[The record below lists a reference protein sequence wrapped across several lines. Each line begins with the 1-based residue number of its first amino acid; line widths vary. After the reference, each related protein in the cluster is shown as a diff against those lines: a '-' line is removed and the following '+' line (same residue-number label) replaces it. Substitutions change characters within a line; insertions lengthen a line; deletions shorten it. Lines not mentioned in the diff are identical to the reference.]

1 MENNNQLIP
10 SYRGLW
16 IEKYRPQTIE
26 ELCLDADVK
35 NLIKTY
41 ADQKEIPNLLL
52 VGKPGIGKTSL
63 ARIIIKDLLQCQFL
77 YINASDENGI
87 DTVRHKI
94 NSFAQTKSLDGGIK
108 IIVLDEADGLTEVG
122 QRALRNTMEEY
133 AKYTR
138 FILTANQL
146 HRIIPALQSRCQS
159 IQVESSLLDVVMR
172 CMYILKQ
179 ENIIIDEEQ
188 KQQLVKHVKM
198 MHPDVR
204 RIISNLQRMCA
215 TGNFV
220 LNNND
225 GTQFAS
231 TLLHNIINKNNCN
244 SIREF
249 MINNE
254 ESFSNDYNALLKNL
268 LNATY
273 ESDVNETK
281 KQMMICIIA
290 EHLYRCSFAMD
301 QEINAFHCCLNL
313 LNVI

>member
-1 MENNNQLIP
+1 MF
-10 SYRGLW
+10 
-16 IEKYRPQTIE
+16 
-26 ELCLDADVK
+26 
-35 NLIKTY
+35 KT
-41 ADQKEIPNLLL
+41 
-52 VGKPGIGKTSL
+52 
-63 ARIIIKDLLQCQFL
+63 
-77 YINASDENGI
+77 
-87 DTVRHKI
+87 
-94 NSFAQTKSLDGGIK
+94 IK
-108 IIVLDEADGLTEVG
+108 IKKIVKKDTARVYDLGVDETHNFFVGNSQILTSNCDGLTEQG

-172 CMYILKQ
+172 CMHILKQ
-179 ENIIIDEEQ
+179 EGIAIDENQ
-188 KQQLVKHVKM
+188 KQQLIKHVKM

-215 TGNFV
+215 SGNFA

-225 GTQFAS
+225 DKQFA
-231 TLLHNIINKNNCN
+231 TQLLQNILSKNNCN

-249 MINNE
+249 IINNE
-254 ESFSNDYNALLKNL
+254 ESFGNDYNSLLKNL

-273 ESDVNETK
+273 ESDVDETK

-301 QEINAFHCCLNL
+301 QEINAFHCCLNIA
-313 LNVI
+313 NAI

>member
-1 MENNNQLIP
+1 MLNFDA
-10 SYRGLW
+10 LW
-16 IEKYRPQTIE
+16 IEKYRPRTLE
-26 ELCLDADVK
+26 DLCLDADVK
-35 NLIKTY
+35 SLIKTY

-52 VGKPGIGKTSL
+52 VGRPGIGKTSL
-63 ARIIIKDLLQCQFL
+63 ARIIINDLLQCQFL

-94 NSFAQTKSLDGGIK
+94 TSFAQTKSLDGGIK

-172 CMYILKQ
+172 CLYILKQ
-179 ENIIIDEEQ
+179 EGIAIDENQ
-188 KQQLVKHVKM
+188 KQQLIKHVKM

-215 TGNFV
+215 SGNFA

-225 GTQFAS
+225 DKQFA
-231 TLLHNIINKNNCN
+231 TQLLQNILSKNNCN
-244 SIREF
+244 TIREF
-249 MINNE
+249 IINNE
-254 ESFSNDYNALLKNL
+254 ESFGNDYNSLLKNL

-273 ESDVNETK
+273 ESDVDETK

-301 QEINAFHCCLNL
+301 QEINAFHCCLNIA
-313 LNVI
+313 NAI

>member
-1 MENNNQLIP
+1 MLNFDA
-10 SYRGLW
+10 LW
-16 IEKYRPQTIE
+16 VEKYRPKTIE
-26 ELCLDADVK
+26 ELCLDADAK

-52 VGKPGIGKTSL
+52 VGRPGIGKTSL
-63 ARIIIKDLLQCQFL
+63 ARIIINDLLQCQFL

-94 NSFAQTKSLDGGIK
+94 TSFAQTKSLNGGIK
-108 IIVLDEADGLTEVG
+108 IIVLDEADGLTEIG

-146 HRIIPALQSRCQS
+146 HRIIPALQSRCQN

-172 CMYILKQ
+172 CMHILKQ
-179 ENIIIDEEQ
+179 ENIAINEEQ
-188 KQQLVKHVKM
+188 KQLLVKHVKM
-198 MHPDVR
+198 MHPDIR
-204 RIISNLQRMCA
+204 RIIGNLQRMCA

-220 LNNND
+220 LNVND
-225 GTQFAS
+225 DKQIATQ
-231 TLLHNIINKNNCN
+231 LLQSILIKSKCN
-244 SIREF
+244 DIREF
-249 MINNE
+249 IINNE
-254 ESFSNDYNALLKNL
+254 ESFGNDYNALLKNL

-273 ESDVNETK
+273 DSDVDESK

-290 EHLYRCSFAMD
+290 EHLYRCSFVMD
-301 QEINAFHCCLNL
+301 QEINAFHCCLNM

>member
-1 MENNNQLIP
+1 MLNFNN
-10 SYRGLW
+10 LW
-16 IEKYRPQTIE
+16 IEKYRPHSIG

-35 NLIKTY
+35 NLITGY
-41 ADQKEIPNLLL
+41 AAQKEIPNLLL
-52 VGKPGIGKTSL
+52 VGRPGIGKTSL
-63 ARIIIKDLLQCQFL
+63 ARIIINDLLKCQYL

-94 NSFAQTKSLDGGIK
+94 TNFAQTKSLDGGIK

-133 AKYTR
+133 AKFTR

-172 CMYILKQ
+172 CMHILKQ
-179 ENIIIDEEQ
+179 ENININEEQ

-198 MHPDVR
+198 THPDVR

-215 TGNFV
+215 TGDFV
-220 LNNND
+220 INNND
-225 GTQFAS
+225 DKQFA
-231 TLLHNIINKNNCN
+231 TQLLQNILGKSNCN

-249 MINNE
+249 IINNE
-254 ESFSNDYNALLKNL
+254 ESFGNDYNALLKNL
-268 LNATY
+268 LNSTY
-273 ESDVNETK
+273 ESEVDESK
-281 KQMMICIIA
+281 KQMLMCIIA

-301 QEINAFHCCLNL
+301 QEINVFHCCLNL

>member
-1 MENNNQLIP
+1 MENNNQLIH
-10 SYRGLW
+10 SFRGLW
-16 IEKYRPQTIE
+16 VEKYRPHTIE
-26 ELCLDADVK
+26 ELCLDADAK

-52 VGKPGIGKTSL
+52 VGRPGIGKTSL
-63 ARIIIKDLLQCQFL
+63 ARIIINDLLQCQFL

-94 NSFAQTKSLDGGIK
+94 TSFAQTKSLNGGIK
-108 IIVLDEADGLTEVG
+108 IIVLDEADGLTEIG

-146 HRIIPALQSRCQS
+146 HRIIPALQSRCQN

-172 CMYILKQ
+172 CMHILKQ
-179 ENIIIDEEQ
+179 ENIAINEEQ
-188 KQQLVKHVKM
+188 KQLLVKHVKM
-198 MHPDVR
+198 MHPDIR
-204 RIISNLQRMCA
+204 RIIGNLQRMCA

-220 LNNND
+220 LNVND
-225 GTQFAS
+225 DKQIATQ
-231 TLLHNIINKNNCN
+231 LLQSILIKSKCN
-244 SIREF
+244 DIREF
-249 MINNE
+249 IINNE
-254 ESFSNDYNALLKNL
+254 ESFGNDYNALLKNL

-273 ESDVNETK
+273 DSDVDESK

-290 EHLYRCSFAMD
+290 EHLYRCSFVMD
-301 QEINAFHCCLNL
+301 QEINAFHCCLNM

>member
-1 MENNNQLIP
+1 MLNFDA
-10 SYRGLW
+10 LW
-16 IEKYRPQTIE
+16 VEKYRPKTIE
-26 ELCLDADVK
+26 ELCLDADTK

-52 VGKPGIGKTSL
+52 VGRPGIGKTSL
-63 ARIIIKDLLQCQFL
+63 ARIIINDLLQCQFL

-94 NSFAQTKSLDGGIK
+94 TSFAQTKSLNGGIK
-108 IIVLDEADGLTEVG
+108 IIVLDEADGLTEIG

-146 HRIIPALQSRCQS
+146 HRIIPALQSRCQN

-172 CMYILKQ
+172 CMHILKQ
-179 ENIIIDEEQ
+179 ENIAINEEQ
-188 KQQLVKHVKM
+188 KQLLVKHVKM
-198 MHPDVR
+198 MHPDIR
-204 RIISNLQRMCA
+204 RIIGNLQRMCA

-220 LNNND
+220 LNVND
-225 GTQFAS
+225 DKQIATQ
-231 TLLHNIINKNNCN
+231 LLQSILIKSKCN
-244 SIREF
+244 DIREF
-249 MINNE
+249 IINNE
-254 ESFSNDYNALLKNL
+254 ESFGNDYNALLKNL

-273 ESDVNETK
+273 DSDVDESK

-290 EHLYRCSFAMD
+290 EHLYRCSFVMD
-301 QEINAFHCCLNL
+301 QEINAFHCCLNM

>member
-1 MENNNQLIP
+1 
-10 SYRGLW
+10 
-16 IEKYRPQTIE
+16 
-26 ELCLDADVK
+26 
-35 NLIKTY
+35 
-41 ADQKEIPNLLL
+41 
-52 VGKPGIGKTSL
+52 
-63 ARIIIKDLLQCQFL
+63 
-77 YINASDENGI
+77 
-87 DTVRHKI
+87 
-94 NSFAQTKSLDGGIK
+94 LDGGIK

-133 AKYTR
+133 AKFTR

-172 CMYILKQ
+172 CMHILKQ
-179 ENIIIDEEQ
+179 ENININEEQ

-198 MHPDVR
+198 THPDVR

-215 TGNFV
+215 TGDFV
-220 LNNND
+220 INNND
-225 GTQFAS
+225 DKQFA
-231 TLLHNIINKNNCN
+231 TQLLQNILGKSNCN

-249 MINNE
+249 IINNE
-254 ESFSNDYNALLKNL
+254 ESFGNDYNALLKNL
-268 LNATY
+268 LNSTY
-273 ESDVNETK
+273 ESEVDESK
-281 KQMMICIIA
+281 KQMLMCIIA

>member
-1 MENNNQLIP
+1 MLNFN
-10 SYRGLW
+10 SLW
-16 IEKYRPQTIE
+16 IEKYRPKTLD

-41 ADQKEIPNLLL
+41 AVQKEIPNLLL
-52 VGKPGIGKTSL
+52 VGRPGIGKTSL
-63 ARIIIKDLLQCQFL
+63 ARIIINDLLQCQFL

-94 NSFAQTKSLDGGIK
+94 TSFAQTKSLDGGIK
-108 IIVLDEADGLTEVG
+108 VIILDESDGLTEIS

-159 IQVESSLLDVVMR
+159 IQVESNLLDVVMR
-172 CMYILKQ
+172 CMHILKQ
-179 ENIIIDEEQ
+179 ENIAINDEQ
-188 KQQLVKHVKM
+188 KQLLVEHVKM

-204 RIISNLQRMCA
+204 RIIGNLQRMCA

-220 LNNND
+220 ISCND
-225 GTQFAS
+225 DKQLATQ
-231 TLLHNIINKNNCN
+231 LLQNILSKNNCN
-244 SIREF
+244 DIREF
-249 MINNE
+249 IINNE
-254 ESFSNDYNALLKNL
+254 ESFGNDYNALLKNL

-273 ESDVNETK
+273 ESNAEETK
-281 KQMMICIIA
+281 KQMLICIIA
-290 EHLYRCSFAMD
+290 EHLYRCSFVMD
-301 QEINAFHCCLNL
+301 QEINAFHCCLNM